1 MVTASAGARRLLPAM
16 VEWFDQRQAAF
27 FAWRFFLLR
36 AHYMASTSKA
46 APKRKLKRSGEQ
58 SKTAARK
65 SPPRPRSERG
75 KLKALLA
82 AVEERLQSD
91 GASRVS
97 VSDYIRLLQMKREM
111 DEKKPRDVE
120 VKWVDT
126 LGEENVSDI

>member
-1 MVTASAGARRLLPAM
+1 
-16 VEWFDQRQAAF
+16 
-27 FAWRFFLLR
+27 
-36 AHYMASTSKA
+36 MASNSKA
-46 APKRKLKRSGEQ
+46 APKRKSKRSGEQ
-58 SKTAARK
+58 NKTAVRK
-65 SPPRPRSERG
+65 SPPRPRTESG

-111 DEKKPRDVE
+111 DQKKPRDVE